1 MSHALLEVQQHLYT
15 LVEIALEWGRTN
27 PGQVRIFAHF
37 ISTKKPFVPGNIP
50 STHLT
55 ALSDGVRACMPHYAR
70 KWMYVVEQGVFFM
83 SPKELKPS
91 APIYAA
97 QDITQ

>member
-1 MSHALLEVQQHLYT
+1 MSHTLLEEQQQLYT
-15 LVEIALEWGRTN
+15 LIEIALEWGRAN

-37 ISTKKPFVPGNIP
+37 ISTKKSFVPGNIP

-55 ALSDGVRACMPHYAR
+55 ALSDGVRACMQNYAR
-70 KWMYVVEQGVFFM
+70 KWMYGGEQGVFFM
-83 SPKELKPS
+83 SPKELIPS

-97 QDITQ
+97 QDTTQ